1 VVFIDVEDGRRLGRS
16 LVTVEQLQ
24 HNDQMKRERGVERIA
39 READVV
45 VDNNGTI
52 EASMVALL
60 HHAHVRG
67 GTRQIEM
74 RKTGTDSEL
83 A

>member
-1 VVFIDVEDGRRLGRS
+1 
-16 LVTVEQLQ
+16 
-24 HNDQMKRERGVERIA
+24 VERIA

-67 GTRQIEM
+67 GDTTDRDDEDRHRQ
-74 RKTGTDSEL
+74 
-83 A
+83 